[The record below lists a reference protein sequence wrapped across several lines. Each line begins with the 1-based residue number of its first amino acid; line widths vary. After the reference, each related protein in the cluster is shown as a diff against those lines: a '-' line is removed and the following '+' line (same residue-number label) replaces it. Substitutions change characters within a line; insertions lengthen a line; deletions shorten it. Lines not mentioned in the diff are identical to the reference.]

1 MEINFF
7 MSNDF
12 HFQMAV
18 QRKIPSV
25 YTEIPITCTPILKLK
40 CLLMK
45 IKFSV
50 IIPKNVALIY
60 K

>member
-1 MEINFF
+1 

-25 YTEIPITCTPILKLK
+25 YTEIPITCTAILKLK

-50 IIPKNVALIY
+50 ITPKMSEIRTEFQHFS
-60 K
+60 